1 MDAALLN
8 PPSTEQLIPLGLLQ
22 AGASAMVVRIDGQ
35 PNLVLRLHEMG
46 VRPGCHVRMIQ
57 PGAACV
63 VAVGNHRFG
72 FRGADAAHVLVEV
85 SGSVAVAS

>member
-1 MDAALLN
+1 MDGLAHQ
-8 PPSTEQLIPLGLLQ
+8 PSTGQVIPLGSLE
-22 AGASAMVVRIDGQ
+22 AGASGVVARIEGQ
-35 PNLVLRLHEMG
+35 PNLVLRLQEMG

-72 FRGADAAHVLVEV
+72 FRGADVAHVLVEV
-85 SGSVAVAS
+85 SGSAAVAS